1 MRSELLLSLGT
12 HEQTVEIH
20 NPSESI
26 KLCYFSIIKKKVC
39 GNLYYHSEFKDSVWK
54 THTKLFE
61 VQKKKELSLFINFQ
75 NFLSPVWSTVC
86 FTGMRHMK

>member
-26 KLCYFSIIKKKVC
+26 KLCYFSIIKKKCVETCITTLNSKTVC
-39 GNLYYHSEFKDSVWK
+39 GKHTQNYSKFK
-54 THTKLFE
+54 
-61 VQKKKELSLFINFQ
+61 KKKELSLFINFQ